1 MKKNWHSADIIAALH
16 RKKLTLAAVS
26 RQAGLSSSTLA
37 NALTRPWPRGEK
49 LIADALGVEP
59 QEIWPVR
66 YFDERG
72 TPIIRHIRKNCPP
85 TTP

>member
-16 RKKLTLAAVS
+16 RKRLTLSAVS

-49 LIADALGVEP
+49 LIADAIGVEP
-59 QEIWPVR
+59 QEIWPER
-66 YFDERG
+66 YIDEHG
-72 TPIIRHIRKNCPP
+72 NPIIRRIRKN
-85 TTP
+85 

>member
-16 RKKLTLAAVS
+16 RKRLTLSAVS

-59 QEIWPVR
+59 QEIWPDR

-72 TPIIRHIRKNCPP
+72 IPIIRHIRKNCPP